1 MVHEKEHGVV
11 DKLAFNTKNTCTA
24 DHLEKSIELTGD
36 KLCENSTPPS
46 TLLIDTPGHSEE
58 LSEEHVDGQ
67 DTRRQ
72 SSTVVVCE
80 CTEPLVNGLTRC
92 EVFMRNYV
100 EMIFDPESKLCPL
113 GDIKDE
119 FNKLCQTT
127 CGRTQFASSVTT
139 KRAGGMVVCEKVFY
153 RLVANFMTILHLC
166 NIADDIG
173 SAKVLM
179 ILTFTFQ
186 CEGTFLYQE
195 LLYHPIWKSIRFWN
209 AAFFHAVHTERKM
222 RVRSKNT
229 FSRQTEEEKEECR
242 EVHRNIYFGQLSS
255 FLSNMQ
261 AFGLSN
267 ADITEFRDK
276 LFEIGDLEQEQMEM
290 LCTLTDTPKASPPVS
305 PLDQVRKFSK
315 TFMRHVESLAD
326 AL

>member
-1 MVHEKEHGVV
+1 MVRETDEEH
-11 DKLAFNTKNTCTA
+11 AA
-24 DHLEKSIELTGD
+24 DNLEKSIELTSD
-36 KLCENSTPPS
+36 KLEKSLEIKESEGNVPPS
-46 TLLIDTPGHSEE
+46 SLLFIGQCEE
-58 LSEEHVDGQ
+58 GVESDSQGSTSASPSLQ
-67 DTRRQ
+67 RTQ
-72 SSTVVVCE
+72 SSTLVVCE
-80 CTEPLVNGLTRC
+80 CTRPLTNALTRC

-119 FNKLCQTT
+119 FNKLCQTS
-127 CGRTQFASSVTT
+127 CGRKQFACCVTA
-139 KRAGGMVVCEKVFY
+139 KRANGMVVCEKVFY

-222 RVRSKNT
+222 RVRSNNT
-229 FSRQTEEEKEECR
+229 FSKQSDAEKEECS

-261 AFGLSN
+261 AFGLSRRE
-267 ADITEFRDK
+267 ICEFRDK
-276 LFEIGDLEQEQMEM
+276 LFEIGDLEQEQMDM
-290 LCTLTDTPKASPPVS
+290 LCTLTDTEKSSPPIS
-305 PLDQVRKFSK
+305 PMDHVRKFSK
-315 TFMRHVESLAD
+315 SFMRHVESLA
-326 AL
+326 L

>member
-1 MVHEKEHGVV
+1 MVRESDDEHAG
-11 DKLAFNTKNTCTA
+11 DN
-24 DHLEKSIELTGD
+24 LEKSIELTSD
-36 KLCENSTPPS
+36 KVEKSLDVLEKGSVPPS
-46 TLLIDTPGHSEE
+46 SLLIDSPGQSEE
-58 LSEEHVDGQ
+58 QCEGQ
-67 DTRRQ
+67 GTPSDMRRQ

-80 CTEPLVNGLTRC
+80 CTQPLTNNLTRC

-119 FNKLCQTT
+119 FNKLCQTS
-127 CGRTQFASSVTT
+127 CGRKQFACCVTT
-139 KRAGGMVVCEKVFY
+139 KRANGMVVCEKVFY

-222 RVRSKNT
+222 RVRSNNT
-229 FSRQTEEEKEECR
+229 FSKQTDAEKEESH

-261 AFGLSN
+261 AFGISN
-267 ADITEFRDK
+267 IEICEFRDK

-290 LCTLTDTPKASPPVS
+290 LCTLTETKSSPPIS
-305 PLDQVRKFSK
+305 PMDHVRKFSK
-315 TFMRHVESLAD
+315 TFMRHVESLTD
-326 AL
+326 SL